1 MCKTSMYIAYMYN
14 DSQLQRYKRQPGND
28 FCTMHTKI
36 VIIIICIL
44 NENFKRTTPFGLLQL
59 QNTARIWIMDIS
71 GIWMTCLS
79 RMVYYSNGHLN
90 NWQKVCYSDA

>member
-71 GIWMTCLS
+71 GIWMTCPIAVWS
-79 RMVYYSNGHLN
+79 TIQIGIWITDKKSVI
-90 NWQKVCYSDA
+90 

>member
-1 MCKTSMYIAYMYN
+1 MYIAYMYN
-14 DSQLQRYKRQPGND
+14 DSQLQRYKRQPEPGND

-59 QNTARIWIMDIS
+59 QNTARI
-71 GIWMTCLS
+71 
-79 RMVYYSNGHLN
+79 
-90 NWQKVCYSDA
+90 